1 MNETADAMTSLF
13 FGKSTAT
20 KNHDETIVLARAQ
33 RERANEDQANQIAA
47 LNRSMAVIEFD
58 LDGLIL
64 TANQNFLDTVGYSLQ
79 EIRGKHHRMFVGDKH
94 SNSNEYQ
101 RFWRNLRE
109 GQFSSGEFLRFGKGG
124 VEIWIQA
131 SYNPVL
137 SSNGSVQKIVK
148 FAANIT
154 DRKAEE
160 ASMRSQINAISHS
173 SAVIEFELD
182 GTVVNANENFLSFL
196 GYNLNEI
203 QGKHHSMFVDG
214 STRSSPEYRE
224 FWTKL
229 NRGEYQTGVFNRI
242 TKSGRE
248 VWIQASY
255 NPMFDANGR
264 ISRVIK
270 FATDITAT
278 HEASEQTSRVSDS
291 ISESVSQFSQTI
303 TEISSNVNRTVSLS
317 SGAKEIASSTCDAVK
332 NLDQSSRDIGKI
344 VEVIQE
350 LADQTNLL
358 ALNATIES
366 ARAGDAGRGFAVVA
380 SAVKDLAKQTAAA
393 TKNIEMSVRDIQQNI
408 AGVVNSTETISKSV
422 SEVSINMTT
431 IAAAVE
437 EQSVT
442 MSSISR
448 TADELRSIRSHNA

>member
-1 MNETADAMTSLF
+1 MTSLF

-20 KNHDETIVLARAQ
+20 KNNDDAIILARAQ
-33 RERANEDQANQIAA
+33 RDQANEDQANQIAA

-58 LDGLIL
+58 PDGHVL
-64 TANQNFLDTVGYSLQ
+64 TANQNFLELMGYSLQ
-79 EIRGKHHRMFVGDKH
+79 EIRGNHHRMFVGEKQ
-94 SNSNEYQ
+94 SSTSEYQ

-109 GQFSSGEFLRFGKGG
+109 GKFLSGEFLRFAKGG
-124 VEIWIQA
+124 KEVWIEA
-131 SYNPVL
+131 NYSPVL
-137 SSNGSVQKIVK
+137 SSNGIVHKVLK
-148 FAANIT
+148 FATNIS

-160 ASMRSQINAISHS
+160 ASMRSQISALSRTF
-173 SAVIEFELD
+173 AVIEFELD
-182 GTVVNANENFLSFL
+182 GTVVTANENFLSLL
-196 GYNLNEI
+196 GYNLNEV
-203 QGKHHSMFVDG
+203 QGKHHSMFVDDNA
-214 STRSSPEYRE
+214 RRSPEYRE

-229 NRGEYQTGVFNRI
+229 NRGEFQAGVFHRI
-242 TKSGRE
+242 SKSGRV

-255 NPMFDANGR
+255 NPTIDANGR
-264 ISRVIK
+264 IVRVIK
-270 FATDITAT
+270 YASDITSA
-278 HEASEQTSRVSDS
+278 HVARQQTSIVSDA
-291 ISESVSQFSQTI
+291 ISDSVAQFSQTI
-303 TEISSNVNRTVSLS
+303 TEISSNVNRTASLS
-317 SGAKEIASSTCDAVK
+317 SEAKEIASSTCDAVK

-393 TKNIEMSVRDIQQNI
+393 TKNIETSVRDIQQNI

-422 SEVSINMTT
+422 SEVSVNMTT

-448 TADELRSIRSHNA
+448 TADELRSIRMNDV

>member
-1 MNETADAMTSLF
+1 MTSLF
-13 FGKSTAT
+13 FRKSTAT
-20 KNHDETIVLARAQ
+20 KNNDDAIVLARAQ
-33 RERANEDQANQIAA
+33 REQANEDQANLIAA

-58 LDGLIL
+58 PDGHVL
-64 TANQNFLDTVGYSLQ
+64 TANQNFLDTMGYSLS
-79 EIRGKHHRMFVGDKH
+79 EIQGKHHRIFVGDKQ
-94 SNSNEYQ
+94 SNSSEYQ

-109 GQFSSGEFLRFGKGG
+109 GQLSSGEFLRFGKGG
-124 VEIWIQA
+124 MEVWIQA
-131 SYNPVL
+131 SYSPVL
-137 SSNGSVQKIVK
+137 SSNGSVQKVVK
-148 FAANIT
+148 FATNISE
-154 DRKAEE
+154 RKSEE
-160 ASMRSQINAISHS
+160 ASVRSQINAMSRTF
-173 SAVIEFELD
+173 AVIEFELD
-182 GTVVNANENFLSFL
+182 GTIVNANDNFLSVL
-196 GYNLNEI
+196 GYNLSEI
-203 QGKHHSMFVDG
+203 QGKHHSMFVDDQL
-214 STRSSPEYRE
+214 RRSPEYRE
-224 FWTKL
+224 FWALL
-229 NRGEYQTGVFNRI
+229 NRGEFHSGVFHRI
-242 TKSGRE
+242 TKSGRG

-255 NPMFDANGR
+255 NPIFDANGR

-270 FATDITAT
+270 YATDITAT

-291 ISESVSQFSQTI
+291 ISESVNQFSQTI
-303 TEISSNVNRTVSLS
+303 TEISSNVNRTASLS
-317 SGAKEIASSTCDAVK
+317 SEAKEIASSTCDAVK

-366 ARAGDAGRGFAVVA
+366 ARAGEAGRGFAVVA

-393 TKNIEMSVRDIQQNI
+393 TKNIEMSVRDIQHNI

-422 SEVSINMTT
+422 SEVSVNMTT

-448 TADELRSIRSHNA
+448 TADELRSIRMNDVYESIS

>member
-1 MNETADAMTSLF
+1 MTSLF
-13 FGKSTAT
+13 FGKSTTT
-20 KNHDETIVLARAQ
+20 KNNDDAIVLARAQ
-33 RERANEDQANQIAA
+33 REQASEDQANQIAA

-58 LDGLIL
+58 IDGHVL
-64 TANQNFLDTVGYSLQ
+64 TANQNFLDLMGYSLQ
-79 EIRGKHHRMFVGDKH
+79 EIRGNHHRMFVGEKQANT
-94 SNSNEYQ
+94 SEYQ
-101 RFWRNLRE
+101 RFWRSLRE
-109 GQFSSGEFLRFGKGG
+109 GKFSSGEFLRFAKGG
-124 VEIWIQA
+124 KEVWIQA
-131 SYNPVL
+131 NYNPVV
-137 SSNGSVQKIVK
+137 SSNGVVQKILK
-148 FAANIT
+148 FATNIS

-160 ASMRSQINAISHS
+160 ASMRSQINATSRTF
-173 SAVIEFELD
+173 AVIEFELD
-182 GTVVNANENFLSFL
+182 GTIVTANDNFLSVL
-196 GYNLNEI
+196 GYSLNEI
-203 QGKHHSMFVDG
+203 QGKHHSMFVDDQL
-214 STRSSPEYRE
+214 RRSPEYRE
-224 FWTKL
+224 FWAVL
-229 NRGEYQTGVFNRI
+229 NRGEFHSGVFYRI
-242 TKSGRE
+242 AKSGRG

-255 NPMFDANGR
+255 NPVFDANRR
-264 ISRVIK
+264 IARVIK
-270 FATDITAT
+270 FATDITSA
-278 HEASEQTSRVSDS
+278 HETREQTSKMSDAISDS
-291 ISESVSQFSQTI
+291 VAQFSQTI
-303 TEISSNVNRTVSLS
+303 TEISSNVNRTASLS

-393 TKNIEMSVRDIQQNI
+393 TKNIETSVRDIQQNI

-422 SEVSINMTT
+422 SEVSVNMTT

-448 TADELRSIRSHNA
+448 TADELRSIRMNDA

>member
-20 KNHDETIVLARAQ
+20 KNNEEAIVLARAQ
-33 RERANEDQANQIAA
+33 REQVNEDQSNQISA

-58 LDGLIL
+58 LDGHIL
-64 TANQNFLDTVGYSLQ
+64 TANQNFLDTMGYSLQ
-79 EIRGKHHRMFVGDKH
+79 EIRGNHHRMFVGEKQ
-94 SNSNEYQ
+94 SNTSEYQ
-101 RFWRNLRE
+101 RFWRNLRD
-109 GQFSSGEFLRFGKGG
+109 GKFSSGEFLRFGKGG
-124 VEIWIQA
+124 AEVWIQA

-137 SSNGSVQKIVK
+137 SSNGTVQKVVK
-148 FAANIT
+148 FATNIS
-154 DRKAEE
+154 DRKAQE
-160 ASMRSQINAISHS
+160 ASMRSQISALSRTF
-173 SAVIEFELD
+173 AVIEFELD
-182 GTVVNANENFLSFL
+182 GTVVTANENFLSLL
-196 GYNLNEI
+196 GYNLNEV
-203 QGKHHSMFVDG
+203 QGKHHSMFVDDNA
-214 STRSSPEYRE
+214 RRSPEYRE
-224 FWTKL
+224 FWTRL
-229 NRGEYQTGVFNRI
+229 NRGEFQAGVFHRI
-242 TKSGRE
+242 SKSGRA

-255 NPMFDANGR
+255 NPTFDANGR
-264 ISRVIK
+264 IVRVIK
-270 FATDITAT
+270 YASDITSA
-278 HEASEQTSRVSDS
+278 HEARQQTSIVSDS
-291 ISESVSQFSQTI
+291 ISDSVAQFSQTI
-303 TEISSNVNRTVSLS
+303 TEISSNVNRTASLS
-317 SGAKEIASSTCDAVK
+317 TEAKEIAISTCDAVK

-366 ARAGDAGRGFAVVA
+366 ARAGEAGRGFAVVA

-393 TKNIEMSVRDIQQNI
+393 TKNIETSVRDIQQNI

-448 TADELRSIRSHNA
+448 TADELRSIRLNDA